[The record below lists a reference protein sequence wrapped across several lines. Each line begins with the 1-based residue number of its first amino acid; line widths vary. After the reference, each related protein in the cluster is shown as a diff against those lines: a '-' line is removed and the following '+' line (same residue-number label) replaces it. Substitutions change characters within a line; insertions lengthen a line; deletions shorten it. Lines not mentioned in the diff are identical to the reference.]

1 MILEIAVGVGATLF
15 VQRFAKSIK
24 VWLRKKE
31 QEIKETLEK

>member
-24 VWLRKKE
+24 IWFNKTE
-31 QEIKETLEK
+31 QVIKEALED